1 LFQSTAITT
10 TTATTGTMATATN
23 ANANATIMGFAQ
35 TVIGWLSDMDY
46 SSDGNEN
53 YLVESGYT
61 LLPPGYG
68 VHHCLPASC
77 LCVHPDDK
85 RALVLAGKHNLPDE
99 HDWRYFYDSDLVS
112 GWMEMWNVDDDQHE
126 HVSQATLDGRVTFIH
141 ASVPRTRCNF
151 CLSKSDRADATAT
164 AATTTTAADTTADT
178 TTTDNTAADC
188 VCASCL
194 YNKAIPPY
202 CTCRLDGWLRAL
214 NDDGTELATSV
225 HFVEEFDAHP
235 RVAVRVKR
243 LLKEALQELQSLLE
257 EDDDSSHA
265 ECDEFI
271 AWYLHE
277 MDHYRQVG
285 ESGPYW
291 VYIDW
296 PELDETPEVNQA
308 LMRIERE
315 KRRQVKS
322 KLASTRAQLAS
333 TQAQLASAEKKIAAL
348 QAQLGA
354 IAPSN
359 VSATDKP
366 AAGMATPQKRKAG
379 EAGEAGEA
387 SRLRN

>member
-1 LFQSTAITT
+1 MADTATA
-10 TTATTGTMATATN
+10 TATTMA
-23 ANANATIMGFAQ
+23 FAKD
-35 TVIGWLSDMDY
+35 VLELLSDNEY
-46 SSDGNEN
+46 SWNGKGNDDDDAEN
-53 YLVESGYT
+53 YSVEGNYV
-61 LLPPGYG
+61 LLPAGYG
-68 VHHCLPASC
+68 VDYCLPASC
-77 LCVHPDDK
+77 VCVYPDDE

-99 HDWRYFYDSDLVS
+99 HDWRYFHVSKGFGLVS
-112 GWMEMWNVDDDQHE
+112 GWMEMWNVDDDQYE
-126 HVSQATLDGRVTFIH
+126 LVSQATLDSRVTFIH
-141 ASVPRTRCNF
+141 ASAPRTRCNF
-151 CLSKSDRADATAT
+151 CLSKRVDTATTTAT
-164 AATTTTAADTTADT
+164 AAS
-178 TTTDNTAADC
+178 TDCA
-188 VCASCL
+188 CASCL
-194 YNKAIPPY
+194 YKHAVPPY
-202 CTCRLDGWLRAL
+202 CTCRLDGCLRAL

-225 HFVEEFDAHP
+225 HFDETFDAHP
-235 RVAVRVKR
+235 RVAVCVPS
-243 LLKEALQELQSLLE
+243 LLAEALQELQVLLE
-257 EDDDSSHA
+257 EGSSHA